1 MSHKKLVGVV
11 CADDSDSL
19 SDFEEFY
26 PESLVEK
33 YPWDMSRTKL
43 TKEESK
49 MKNSYSYD
57 PEPVKAWR
65 EVMMQGYAFT
75 AK

>member
-1 MSHKKLVGVV
+1 MSHEKLVGVV

-33 YPWDMSRTKL
+33 HPWDMSRTKL

-49 MKNSYSYD
+49 K
-57 PEPVKAWR
+57 
-65 EVMMQGYAFT
+65 
-75 AK
+75 